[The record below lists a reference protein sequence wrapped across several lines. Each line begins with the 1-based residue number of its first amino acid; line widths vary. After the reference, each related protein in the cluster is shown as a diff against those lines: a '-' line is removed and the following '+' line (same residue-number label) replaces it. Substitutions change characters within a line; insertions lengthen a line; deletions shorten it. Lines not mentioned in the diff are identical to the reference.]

1 MLTIPWK
8 PGNTYM
14 PTQKK
19 MEQFNK
25 GSDPAGFV
33 PGTGVWWGYGG
44 PKPSIGWFKGD
55 PGWKL
60 HWFDQ
65 IIIMS
70 PKKMGHR
77 GEKPIFRPKLHIYH
91 SMSLLN
97 PMKSNDNSLPSPK
110 LT

>member
-1 MLTIPWK
+1 
-8 PGNTYM
+8 M

-25 GSDPAGFV
+25 GNGAAFSFRVQIPLDLFQG
-33 PGTGVWWGYGG
+33 PGYGWWGYGG
-44 PKPSIGWFKGD
+44 PKPSMGWFKGD

-60 HWFDQ
+60 HWFDR

-77 GEKPIFRPKLHIYH
+77 GENPIFRQAQVTYIPQHVPI
-91 SMSLLN
+91 
-97 PMKSNDNSLPSPK
+97 KSHEIK
-110 LT
+110 

>member
-1 MLTIPWK
+1 
-8 PGNTYM
+8 M

-25 GSDPAGFV
+25 GNGAAFSFRVQIPLDLFQG
-33 PGTGVWWGYGG
+33 PGYGWWGYGG
-44 PKPSIGWFKGD
+44 PTPSMGWFKGD

-60 HWFDQ
+60 HWFDR

-77 GEKPIFRPKLHIYH
+77 VKTRFSDRPKLHIYH

-110 LT
+110 ST